1 MIRVTRLDGKELWV
15 NSDQILTIEATP
27 DTVLFLQGG
36 MHLMVREPPEDVVE
50 RAVAY
55 RRRIAAAGP
64 VVGSAP
70 ASERRGAL
78 VPLPRPPSDDCS
90 EE

>member
-27 DTVLFLQGG
+27 DTVLLLQGG
-36 MHLMVREPPEDVVE
+36 LHLMVREPPEEVVE
-50 RAVAY
+50 RALAY
-55 RRRIAAAGP
+55 RRRIAAGP
-64 VVGSAP
+64 
-70 ASERRGAL
+70 ERRGEL
-78 VPLPRPPSDDCS
+78 VSLPRPPRPPGPPSL

>member
-27 DTVLFLQGG
+27 DTVLLLHGG
-36 MHLMVREPPEDVVE
+36 LHLMVREPPDDVVE
-50 RAVAY
+50 RALAY
-55 RRRIAAAGP
+55 RRRILAGP
-64 VVGSAP
+64 
-70 ASERRGAL
+70 ERHARGAL
-78 VPLPRPPSDDCS
+78 VSLPRPAGPPCSPSP